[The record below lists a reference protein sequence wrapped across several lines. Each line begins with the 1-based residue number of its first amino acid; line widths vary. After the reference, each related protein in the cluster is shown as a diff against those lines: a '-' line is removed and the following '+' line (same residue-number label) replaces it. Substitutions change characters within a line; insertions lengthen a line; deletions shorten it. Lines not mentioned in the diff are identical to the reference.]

1 VKGWRK
7 GKGGKVNGGETNGG
21 CPWSRVEGGA
31 GSRRE
36 LANYLGELRETE
48 GGVVRLYISLASRCA
63 NFHPPR
69 LAAGH
74 LIVPSE

>member
-48 GGVVRLYISLASRCA
+48 GGVVRLYI
-63 NFHPPR
+63 
-69 LAAGH
+69 
-74 LIVPSE
+74 